1 MTIKKKQPKPV
12 KLKTRGLVRDI
23 TYIVL
28 MSTAIIS
35 VLFLALVIAQKIAIV
50 ILN

>member
-12 KLKTRGLVRDI
+12 KLKTAGLIRDI

-28 MSTAIIS
+28 MSAAIIS

-50 ILN
+50 VLN